1 MSNLVKSMIA
11 ALALLTGVATSA
23 QAQQGPS
30 VADLPPAGPRASS
43 LLTVPTQRAAIPESP
58 KYIGPA
64 PGSSD
69 ASKAAA
75 FQKPAG
81 YDNDV
86 TMYPYAAGMGV
97 KAN

>member
-1 MSNLVKSMIA
+1 MSSLVNSTAA
-11 ALALLTGVATSA
+11 ALALLVGIAASA
-23 QAQQGPS
+23 HAQQ

-43 LLTVPTQRAAIPESP
+43 LMTVPVQPKALAESP

-64 PGSSD
+64 PGATD
-69 ASKAAA
+69 AAKSAA

-86 TMYPYAAGMGV
+86 TMHPYNAGVGP
-97 KAN
+97 KTN

>member
-1 MSNLVKSMIA
+1 
-11 ALALLTGVATSA
+11 
-23 QAQQGPS
+23 
-30 VADLPPAGPRASS
+30 
-43 LLTVPTQRAAIPESP
+43 LTVPTQRAAIPESP